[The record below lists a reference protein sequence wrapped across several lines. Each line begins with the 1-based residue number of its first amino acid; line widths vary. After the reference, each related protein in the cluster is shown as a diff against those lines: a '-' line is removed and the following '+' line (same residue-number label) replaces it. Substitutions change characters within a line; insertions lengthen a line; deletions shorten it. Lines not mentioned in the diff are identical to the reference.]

1 MASLRF
7 PFWLL
12 GEVPAF
18 PDPSGPHT
26 PRDLFGEAPGPTE
39 DGIVGADIQGEIYFS
54 SLQWGLFFFVWLCV
68 FFYFYFLIKT
78 CFNSCGESVGLE
90 EKRGAH
96 RNWSLEFFRAMVLAL
111 SSCNPK

>member
-26 PRDLFGEAPGPTE
+26 LRDLFGEAPGPTE

-54 SLQWGLFFFVWLCV
+54 SLQWGLFFFVFRLAVRV
-68 FFYFYFLIKT
+68 FLFLF
-78 CFNSCGESVGLE
+78 FN
-90 EKRGAH
+90 
-96 RNWSLEFFRAMVLAL
+96 
-111 SSCNPK
+111 